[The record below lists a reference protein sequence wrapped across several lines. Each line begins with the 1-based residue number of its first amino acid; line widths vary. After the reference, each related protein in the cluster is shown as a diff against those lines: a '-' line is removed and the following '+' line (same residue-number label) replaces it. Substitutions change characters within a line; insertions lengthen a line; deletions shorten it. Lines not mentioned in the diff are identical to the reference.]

1 MAELSPQMPPKDERI
16 PFWRDGRV
24 IGILAQIIFVI
35 FLVLGT
41 TWLLNNVNDN
51 ISSLG
56 SFRCPDGSDSFICG
70 FNFLSIDAQFEIAES
85 MIDYNPSMP
94 YSRALLVGALN
105 TVKVTFFGVIFAT
118 LLGTAAGIATLYRIT
133 GW

>member
-41 TWLLNNVNDN
+41 TWILNNVNDN

-56 SFRCPDGSDSFICG
+56 SFRCPDGSGQFHMRLQLPQHRRAVRDCG
-70 FNFLSIDAQFEIAES
+70 VDDRLRSEH
-85 MIDYNPSMP
+85 
-94 YSRALLVGALN
+94 AL
-105 TVKVTFFGVIFAT
+105 FA
-118 LLGTAAGIATLYRIT
+118 GAAGGGTEHA
-133 GW
+133 